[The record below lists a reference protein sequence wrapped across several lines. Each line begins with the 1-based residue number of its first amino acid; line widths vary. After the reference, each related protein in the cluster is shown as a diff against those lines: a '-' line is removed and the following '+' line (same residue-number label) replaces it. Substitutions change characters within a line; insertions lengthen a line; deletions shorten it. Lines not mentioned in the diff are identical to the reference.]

1 MKSGLIC
8 SSILSEMWM
17 REQQS
22 QYKDMLKEKERMG
35 RIRKK
40 KSQVSVFSESIEEQI
55 NPDFMDDEVKDFLG
69 SYTPDTR
76 PPLHRKRRKWRK
88 SVRADMKNPPIR
100 IMTMPFK
107 VLKS

>member
-76 PPLHRKRRKWRK
+76 PPYTGREENGEK
-88 SVRADMKNPPIR
+88 A
-100 IMTMPFK
+100 
-107 VLKS
+107 